1 LSDPGC
7 QALASFQ
14 LALEAEAKSPKT
26 VESYTNAVSQS
37 PNHWRDHDLLEDVT
51 TVTAGA
57 GRRWLSSL
65 QCRVAPSTE
74 YATTSGCA
82 SVAWCVREGEL
93 DRSPMEDVR
102 PP

>member
-7 QALASFQ
+7 QALASFE
-14 LALEAEAKSPKT
+14 LALEAEAKSLKT
-26 VESYTNAVSQS
+26 VESYTYAVSQS

-65 QCRVAPSTE
+65 QCRVAPSTRVPQLLW
-74 YATTSGCA
+74 AAPVSPGA
-82 SVAWCVREGEL
+82 SAKESSTARRWKT
-93 DRSPMEDVR
+93 
-102 PP
+102 